1 MSLKFSDKPQLRYGA
16 ATSRYDVQLPAGS
29 QPIASAPKDTATPI
43 IVYARDN
50 KGGLEGRWAL
60 HHNGAWR
67 QLAPFKDFKTGAVSW
82 RMNGDMISNPIAWSL
97 PRKK

>member
-1 MSLKFSDKPQLRYGA
+1 MMSLKYSDKPQLRYGTA
-16 ATSRYDVQLPAGS
+16 NSRYDVRMPAGS
-29 QPIASAPKDTATPI
+29 QPITSAPMQSATPV

-50 KGGLEGRWAL
+50 KGGLEGHWAL

-67 QLAPFKDFKTGAVSW
+67 RLAPFKDWRTGAVSW
-82 RMNGDMISNPIAWSL
+82 RMNGDMISNPIAWS